1 MLPLKLSIT
10 GLYSYQKKQ
19 TIDFEELTNAGLFGI
34 FGAVGSGK
42 SSILEAIGFVLYGE
56 TDRLNKTDKRA
67 YNMLNL
73 KSDRANIEFEF
84 LNYEEKKFKF
94 VADWKRKKRFEETTT
109 IDRLAYEWK
118 EEQWIPMTSADAT
131 EIIGLTYENFRRTII
146 IPQGKFNEF
155 LGLKGK
161 ERSDMMKEIFHLERF
176 DLSYKVSA
184 LQRDTNSKLDFLK
197 GELSGFEAIS
207 AEAISV
213 LENEVVTAAGE
224 LQKDNIELS
233 LAQKELNELTVLR
246 TNFED
251 LDIKKNQ
258 LSKLNIEKAG
268 IDALNLEIELFEK
281 TERNFKSN
289 LITLKTEKTA
299 LEKARENLLSTE
311 NKKKLVED
319 SNLKS
324 QAFLEILQPD
334 FDNIENSKN
343 KVSDLESIQKIRTA
357 KAEVAIIDEKITIAK
372 ALFLESE
379 KKYEELVAKLS
390 TIQTELVDAKNN
402 RLEATLL
409 IDLGTWYH
417 QQHILKNNFEEN
429 IKKQD
434 TSQKELQ
441 SKIAA
446 FQALELSLENW
457 KIILKTQLDKLSFGK
472 ENAIEERTKLLV
484 SKELVQFAENLH
496 DGENCPLCG
505 SQEHPNVM
513 QGEDVSN
520 QLEIISNTITVLA
533 DKEAQIILKRTTCE
547 KLEFEINHFQEQLK
561 VIEAERVSIE
571 TEKSIHLSKFIW
583 NDFDPK
589 SSQLFE
595 SKKTEQQLLEKT
607 IIALEESEKEVR
619 KEQEN
624 IVLILKNHNIS
635 KGELETNKAAKSGAI
650 ENELSQ
656 LKVLSYLDY
665 ESVSVPSIQ
674 AEKMAL
680 HAKNLKIAEEYQVIK
695 EVIIKQKEE
704 LATLSGS
711 LNAIGLQVNENEN
724 TVLET
729 QKIIAELLQ
738 EHHFSSVE
746 EVRTILIKNWN
757 LEAEKEKVTLFAINL
772 QTAINLVLEAEKLV
786 RGKTFDSKVLEGK
799 MTQFAV
805 FQLKYETQLGKVSTL
820 QDNIERLRNEFVK
833 KTDLLVQF
841 DILKTR
847 SINLGILANM
857 FNASG
862 FVNYVSSIYLQN
874 LADVA
879 NVRFHRM
886 TKNQLSLTIN
896 SSNEFEVI
904 DYLNNGFSRSV
915 KTLSGGQGFQASLCL
930 ALALAE
936 SVQSL
941 NKNDKNFFFI
951 DEGFGTQDP
960 ESISVV
966 FETLQSLYKE
976 NRIVGIISHVGELQ
990 ERIPRSVNV
999 VKDEEKGSLVS
1010 ESWN

>member
-109 IDRLAYEWK
+109 IDRLAYQWK
-118 EEQWIPMTSADAT
+118 DQQWIPMTSADAT

-224 LQKDNIELS
+224 LQKDNIQLS
-233 LAQKELNELTVLR
+233 LAQKELNELTVLK

-251 LDIKKNQ
+251 LEKKKNQ
-258 LSKLNIEKAG
+258 HSKLNIEKAG

-281 TERNFKSN
+281 TERNFKSH
-289 LITLKTEKTA
+289 LISLKTAKTA
-299 LEKARENLLSTE
+299 LEKVKENFILTD
-311 NKKKLVED
+311 NQKKLVVE

-446 FQALELSLENW
+446 FQALEFSFENW
-457 KIILKTQLDKLSFGK
+457 KIILKTQFDKLSFGK

-583 NDFDPK
+583 KDFDPK

-595 SKKTEQQLLEKT
+595 SKKTEQQLLEKK
-607 IIALEESEKEVR
+607 IVALEESEKEVR

-680 HAKNLKIAEEYQVIK
+680 NAKNLKIAEDFQIIN
-695 EVIIKQKEE
+695 EVIIQQKEE

-711 LNAIGLQVNENEN
+711 LNSIGLQVMENGK

-729 QKIIAELLQ
+729 EKIIAELLQ

-757 LEAEKEKVTLFAINL
+757 LEAEKEKVKLFAINL
-772 QTAINLVLEAEKLV
+772 QTGINSVLEAEKLV
-786 RGKTFDSKVLEGK
+786 LGKTFDSKVLEEK
-799 MTQFAV
+799 ITQLAAL
-805 FQLKYETQLGKVSTL
+805 QLKYETQLGKVSTL
-820 QDNIERLRNEFVK
+820 QDNIERITAAFAEK
-833 KTDLLVQF
+833 AELLTKF
-841 DILKTR
+841 DFLNTR
-847 SINLGILANM
+847 AINLGILANM

-999 VKDEEKGSLVS
+999 FKDEEKGSLVS

>member
-84 LNYEEKKFKF
+84 LNYEERKFKF

-224 LQKDNIELS
+224 LQKDNIQLS
-233 LAQKELNELTVLR
+233 LAQKELNELTVLK

-251 LDIKKNQ
+251 LEKKKNQ
-258 LSKLNIEKAG
+258 HSKLNIEKAG

-281 TERNFKSN
+281 TERNFKSH
-289 LITLKTEKTA
+289 LISLKTAKTA
-299 LEKARENLLSTE
+299 LEKVKENFILTD
-311 NKKKLVED
+311 NQKKLVVE
-319 SNLKS
+319 SNLKN
-324 QAFLEILQPD
+324 QVALEILQPD

-343 KVSDLESIQKIRTA
+343 KVSDLESIEKIRSA
-357 KAEVAIIDEKITIAK
+357 KLEVGIIDEKITIAE
-372 ALFLESE
+372 ALFLETE
-379 KKYEELVAKLS
+379 KKEKEFVEKLS
-390 TIQTELVDAKNN
+390 TIQAELVDAKNN

-446 FQALELSLENW
+446 FQALELSFENW

-484 SKELVQFAENLH
+484 SKELVQFAVNLH

-505 SQEHPNVM
+505 SQEHPHVM

-583 NDFDPK
+583 KDFDPK
-589 SSQLFE
+589 SSRLFE

-680 HAKNLKIAEEYQVIK
+680 NAKNLKIAEDFQIIN
-695 EVIIKQKEE
+695 EVIIQQKEE

-711 LNAIGLQVNENEN
+711 LNSIGLQVMENGK

-729 QKIIAELLQ
+729 EKIIAELLQ

-757 LEAEKEKVTLFAINL
+757 LEAEKEKVNLFTINL
-772 QTAINLVLEAEKLV
+772 QTALNLVWEAEKLV
-786 RGKTFDSKVLEGK
+786 LGKTFDSKVLEEK
-799 MTQFAV
+799 IKQLAA

-820 QDNIERLRNEFVK
+820 QENLKRITAAFAEKAE
-833 KTDLLVQF
+833 LLTKF

-999 VKDEEKGSLVS
+999 FKDEEKGSLVS